1 MFVCF
6 GLPETLSLC
15 ISGSS
20 GTLFVDQVC
29 LELRSTYPNLNA
41 ERKARTTWLG
51 WFVLTWAHW
60 SMLLEVWED
69 WVSFA
74 LVWCYSGGLLG
85 ATGFLCCSWS
95 SSSLTS
101 CLISNITD
109 WRMLKLPCISVF
121 FASYHSVIELTF
133 FFMIL
138 ETIVKCIQI
147 DCITFWKWTIR
158 SFVNILCFVCW

>member
-74 LVWCYSGGLLG
+74 LVWWCSLWRPSRGYWFTVLFMVI
-85 ATGFLCCSWS
+85 FL
-95 SSSLTS
+95 T
-101 CLISNITD
+101 
-109 WRMLKLPCISVF
+109 
-121 FASYHSVIELTF
+121 
-133 FFMIL
+133 
-138 ETIVKCIQI
+138 
-147 DCITFWKWTIR
+147 
-158 SFVNILCFVCW
+158 NILSYFQHHWLKDVETSLYQCLFCFLPFCHWIDIFFHDFGNYCKMHSNGLHNFLEMDH